1 MNDRVAWGLLLSGGL
16 PEVAPLPRSKTRI
29 QTKIT
34 IIIVS
39 TITIT
44 INTTIIT
51 FIKAP
56 SSTITLSIALSI
68 FCDQNPNPLLTS
80 YKRRHVCTNTSTSNH
95 AMDPRP
101 WTIKKLR
108 YSLTEGRVDQI
119 WVMWSFV
126 ISRALKIC
134 EGSTAVSCWVPKNG
148 FDGSRQIGLT
158 HSTQLSLRSRM
169 IEGKYRPTS

>member
-34 IIIVS
+34 IIIAS
-39 TITIT
+39 MITIT
-44 INTTIIT
+44 IITITTIIA

-56 SSTITLSIALSI
+56 SSTITFPYSVTRIQIHWSHHLKEDKFAPKPAAQTMQVIPDLE
-68 FCDQNPNPLLTS
+68 
-80 YKRRHVCTNTSTSNH
+80 
-95 AMDPRP
+95 
-101 WTIKKLR
+101 LR
-108 YSLTEGRVDQI
+108 YFLTEGRVDQI

-126 ISRALKIC
+126 ILRALKIC

-158 HSTQLSLRSRM
+158 HSPNSTFDR
-169 IEGKYRPTS
+169 EW